1 MLYDPK
7 WHQPPADIF
16 ALESLIAWLERQ
28 PGDQEYCY
36 ISNDGCLLAQYFM
49 AQGLQRVNIGGWGNW
64 LVKGRPQPKLPKSF
78 WQHVSKGSPRTFGA
92 ALTRARA
99 ALATR
104 DV

>member
-28 PGDQEYCY
+28 PGDREYCY
-36 ISNDGCLLAQYFM
+36 VANGRCLIAQYLIYNGHTKVHVD
-49 AQGLQRVNIGGWGNW
+49 AAGRWRSNEGSDQTIPLWRVSI
-64 LVKGRPQPKLPKSF
+64 PQP
-78 WQHVSKGSPRTFGA
+78 WTFGA

-99 ALATR
+99 ALAAR